1 MSCLK
6 TGISKTVAVLSAC
19 GVFAVGGYGFFKID
33 GKVIAANENISK
45 EITSVVQHESVVT
58 SCITENNSVTLGT
71 TVSIAE
77 KAESKAVS
85 SIASK
90 QEVMASQTVKSEKVS
105 SASKVST
112 EKTTTTKKSSATK
125 NSEDSGAVTTKKAV
139 TTAKT
144 TSATAKSTTANTTTT
159 IKTTTTQNAATTC
172 QTTTTTQK
180 ATTTIATT
188 TTAAATTQPVVTTPV
203 DNGNTPESRLNA
215 ATLNVNE
222 CLSGNEHTIV
232 KNYLSMIVNDSMTN
246 YEKAV
251 AVYDYLINN
260 TYYAYGGWSKPV
272 QAVLVEGYGTCTE
285 YSYVLAAMMNY
296 LGFEAKTVDGLTA
309 MAAGGYGYH
318 MWVEVTINGQVYV
331 MDAQVDDNLSWGGNI
346 SHARF
351 VKTYDEV
358 ANKYIKY

>member
-1 MSCLK
+1 M
-6 TGISKTVAVLSAC
+6 I
-19 GVFAVGGYGFFKID
+19 
-33 GKVIAANENISK
+33 
-45 EITSVVQHESVVT
+45 
-58 SCITENNSVTLGT
+58 
-71 TVSIAE
+71 
-77 KAESKAVS
+77 
-85 SIASK
+85 
-90 QEVMASQTVKSEKVS
+90 
-105 SASKVST
+105 
-112 EKTTTTKKSSATK
+112 
-125 NSEDSGAVTTKKAV
+125 
-139 TTAKT
+139 
-144 TSATAKSTTANTTTT
+144 
-159 IKTTTTQNAATTC
+159 
-172 QTTTTTQK
+172 TTTQK

-222 CLSGNEHTIV
+222 CLSGNKHTIV
-232 KNYLSMIVNDSMTN
+232 KNYLSMIVNDGMTN

-260 TYYAYGGWSKPV
+260 TYYAYGGWSKLV

-318 MWVEVTINGQVYV
+318 MWVQVTINGQVYV